1 MVHVLLFFFFSASMT
16 SPDNFFSPSEMKDA
30 ASPARYSLGVHVP
43 DGAPH
48 KSRDWSRKHL
58 MCELK
63 TNSLHKSRDPFNR
76 GRQPSLRFPLLIP
89 LLVALTKKKKRKK
102 KSRSIVRASRFISCR
117 GCRTNCNLQVTVV
130 VEQKKKK
137 SPPPLPCTSSCSL
150 LRASFCRSRYRSHL
164 GCCFWRILPLFHAH
178 GFLYSINV
186 LYFFFFFSPPPL
198 PSPCIYGR
206 PRIICFSKPLDC
218 VALSLPCILYFGAV

>member
-1 MVHVLLFFFFSASMT
+1 MSLRRWQRTGEPLAALSGILDFSFNPSPATNTVTAVSLFHFVFFSFCFFTAKSHVFSASMT

-48 KSRDWSRKHL
+48 KSRDWSGKHL

-89 LLVALTKKKKRKK
+89 LLVAFTKKKKEKK
-102 KSRSIVRASRFISCR
+102 KAD
-117 GCRTNCNLQVTVV
+117 
-130 VEQKKKK
+130 
-137 SPPPLPCTSSCSL
+137 
-150 LRASFCRSRYRSHL
+150 
-164 GCCFWRILPLFHAH
+164 PLFALHVS
-178 GFLYSINV
+178 FLV
-186 LYFFFFFSPPPL
+186 
-198 PSPCIYGR
+198 GGAEQTV
-206 PRIICFSKPLDC
+206 ICKLQ
-218 VALSLPCILYFGAV
+218 LW